1 MIGINVLDFVEH
13 TCNKNDKDHYFSLQR
28 RIIVFKL
35 FSKTVQ
41 LSNFRVEISVQKSE
55 YQYLPEQINVL
66 IERGNARPRQQ
77 LDFLIY

>member
-1 MIGINVLDFVEH
+1 MIGINILDFVEH

-41 LSNFRVEISVQKSE
+41 LSNFRVEISVQKS
-55 YQYLPEQINVL
+55 
-66 IERGNARPRQQ
+66 
-77 LDFLIY
+77 